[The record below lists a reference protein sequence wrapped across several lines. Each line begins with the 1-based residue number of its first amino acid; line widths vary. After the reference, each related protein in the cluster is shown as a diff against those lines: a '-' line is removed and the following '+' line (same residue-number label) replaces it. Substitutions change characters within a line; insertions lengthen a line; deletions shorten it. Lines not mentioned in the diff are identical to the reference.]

1 MRKITLI
8 ALLFAIGAA
17 SLMAALPGWV
27 MDPYDFLDPD
37 EYIAASGIGRSAAE
51 AEGDAI
57 SSLAAVFGVS
67 VDSLTE
73 IDVSDTGIS
82 ADDSY
87 AFSANIE
94 VSVDDLVGVSVV
106 DSWNDGRIYYAL
118 ASLDREDAADHYLS
132 QLLWLSSFVEERYDE
147 IAEAIGDFRAYA
159 EARKLIPVAERLDGV
174 RTILGVLSPQIVS
187 SVSVID
193 PGKVRLLADQCR
205 DAVSIRLEI
214 DGDINGALK
223 RSLATY
229 FSVFGIDLT
238 DGEAR
243 YVIRGGI
250 EGYPSK
256 APARMVYVDYFLT
269 LELYDTVSG
278 ETLMVFSEDGREG
291 HRTEAQA
298 RNLISVGLDEIIRT
312 GFAEAFR
319 EAFYGY

>member
-87 AFSANIE
+87 AFSADIE

-118 ASLDREDAADHYLS
+118 ASLDREDSADHYLS

-147 IAEAIGDFRAYA
+147 IAGAIGDFRAYA
-159 EARKLIPVAERLDGV
+159 EA
-174 RTILGVLSPQIVS
+174 
-187 SVSVID
+187 
-193 PGKVRLLADQCR
+193 
-205 DAVSIRLEI
+205 
-214 DGDINGALK
+214 
-223 RSLATY
+223 
-229 FSVFGIDLT
+229 
-238 DGEAR
+238 
-243 YVIRGGI
+243 
-250 EGYPSK
+250 
-256 APARMVYVDYFLT
+256 
-269 LELYDTVSG
+269 
-278 ETLMVFSEDGREG
+278 
-291 HRTEAQA
+291 
-298 RNLISVGLDEIIRT
+298 EIITSIKMPFPNVACPDSVVSESLPDCLDIVPKRNT
-312 GFAEAFR
+312 VR
-319 EAFYGY
+319 HHSI